1 MFVTLM
7 LLAMPG
13 IGGHNPALAHRRG
26 RKIAVARLFVRQ
38 FSCDLVLLAA
48 RMTAG
53 AGASWEQ
60 REAGQRLPCERSS
73 PP

>member
-26 RKIAVARLFVRQ
+26 RKSLSPVSLSDSSAAT
-38 FSCDLVLLAA
+38 SYCLL
-48 RMTAG
+48 RG
-53 AGASWEQ
+53 
-60 REAGQRLPCERSS
+60 
-73 PP
+73 